1 MSSHQ
6 YPDNYRGY
14 TTRLVGPDPGRL
26 AIIRK
31 DSDGHDRTVC
41 FIEKRSQWQAFC
53 SALETGANEVSA
65 VHAIDEPE
73 IPSAPRN
80 HPDYVP
86 PSGAGENYTRTD
98 SGELIGP
105 YATADECECERIA
118 ANAERADNPFAITL
132 TDEEQDDL
140 TSRIMAGGADETTFD
155 ENSGVSRCGHR
166 VVIEHEGHFR
176 CEQFESENRARERF
190 GEIARA
196 LGLEDAREEENEP
209 AIERDADGRPIG
221 KCPDC
226 GKPITLQR
234 SGWWTHDGMP
244 EDCWHQS
251 MDGPND
257 LDTTEP
263 DDHDSPLFLTF
274 KHADGQTIS
283 FPVDDVA
290 TDVEILRDGS
300 TRINATGAA
309 LRDWASEPG
318 NSWPCSEL
326 ARLRSLHVKLA
337 PNGDLVELGCNL
349 EYKANGERSEVP
361 GDELDAFVADALRAE
376 VIKTALEIEPKCLD
390 GIDGPG
396 KFEGTDRQ
404 LAAAMCAIAGV
415 SGEDERA
422 GDVESGGAAWRVD
435 RFVAVEDSQGFVSVE
450 GFRSVPDA
458 EKHAQSFEPDDGDED
473 DEPTRTELEQFAL
486 MQGASRE
493 YIADVSDAQLSAKY
507 GEDYASSRERAPINK
522 QEANEEEKATESE
535 INPAP
540 IERTIRRTLTR
551 DLANGSRLVALIELR
566 KDGDRGLSGGFSVT
580 GELYKKH
587 GTWTGKAQQLNGRE
601 ADAGGCIHAELSKAF
616 PKLAPII
623 ALHLSAEDGTP
634 MHAEANA
641 RYWHEQSSGMIEIGE
656 TYGREKDRG
665 ETREQYCR
673 RLACE
678 TLRVESLPPK
688 LDRAA
693 KSARVLALR
702 DGANSLTAK
711 NARKAYRDAFAMFVD
726 AQRARWKAEAIDA
739 RRAIEAMP
747 VA

>member
-86 PSGAGENYTRTD
+86 PSGAGENYARTD

-105 YATADECECERIA
+105 YATADECEHERIA
-118 ANAERADNPFAITL
+118 ANAERAAETASLLPGETE
-132 TDEEQDDL
+132 TDPQRVEE
-140 TSRIMAGGADETTFD
+140 
-155 ENSGVSRCGHR
+155 
-166 VVIEHEGHFR
+166 
-176 CEQFESENRARERF
+176 
-190 GEIARA
+190 
-196 LGLEDAREEENEP
+196 LEDTREEENEP
-209 AIERDADGRPIG
+209 AIERNADNRPIG

-226 GKPITLQR
+226 RKPITLQR
-234 SGWWTHDGMP
+234 SGWWTHDGLAG
-244 EDCWHQS
+244 DCWHQS

-257 LDTTEP
+257 PDTTEP

-290 TDVEILRDGS
+290 ADVEILRDGS

-337 PNGDLVELGCNL
+337 PNGDLVELGCNP
-349 EYKANGERSEVP
+349 EYKAGQRVEPSA
-361 GDELDAFVADALRAE
+361 DELDAFIASALRAE
-376 VIKTALEIEPKCLD
+376 IIKTALEIDSGSLD

-473 DEPTRTELEQFAL
+473 DSLPDWPRFRCRNC
-486 MQGASRE
+486 GADFDLTDSGGVARCPDC
-493 YIADVSDAQLSAKY
+493 AS
-507 GEDYASSRERAPINK
+507 EDLVDHAP
-522 QEANEEEKATESE
+522 ESE
-535 INPAP
+535 DPEP
-540 IERTIRRTLTR
+540 IIETIKRTLTR

-580 GELYKKH
+580 GELYEKH

-634 MHAEANA
+634 MHALANA
-641 RYWHEQSSGMIEIGE
+641 LYWHEQSAGIIETGN

-678 TLRVESLPPK
+678 TLRVESLPAN

-702 DGANSLTAK
+702 DGINSLTAK
-711 NARKAYRDAFAMFVD
+711 NARKAYRDAFATFVD